1 MYQLMKEIP
10 ITLTVAVATVVVFL
24 IPGLESLLDFQTN
37 LPVFHQLIQL
47 FGCHMAH
54 WSFDHLV
61 WDLVM
66 FVTMGVICERRNS
79 IQYAI
84 ALALSAIT
92 IPLLV
97 SYFALDVSSY
107 RGLSGLDTALFG
119 LAVLYLVDS
128 SIREKNWPGVGMYAF
143 LFAGMMGKIAYECFV
158 GGTLFV
164 NSEGFTAVPI
174 AHLVGAV
181 IGTAIGLFEIAR
193 RPPAQL
199 MWRRVFY
206 QTRVAA

>member
-1 MYQLMKEIP
+1 
-10 ITLTVAVATVVVFL
+10 
-24 IPGLESLLDFQTN
+24 
-37 LPVFHQLIQL
+37 
-47 FGCHMAH
+47 
-54 WSFDHLV
+54 
-61 WDLVM
+61 
-66 FVTMGVICERRNS
+66 
-79 IQYAI
+79 
-84 ALALSAIT
+84 
-92 IPLLV
+92 
-97 SYFALDVSSY
+97 
-107 RGLSGLDTALFG
+107 
-119 LAVLYLVDS
+119 
-128 SIREKNWPGVGMYAF
+128 MYAF